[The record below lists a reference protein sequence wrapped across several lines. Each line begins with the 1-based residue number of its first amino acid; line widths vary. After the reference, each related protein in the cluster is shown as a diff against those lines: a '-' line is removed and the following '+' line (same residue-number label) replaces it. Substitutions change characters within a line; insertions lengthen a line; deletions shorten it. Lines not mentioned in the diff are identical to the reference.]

1 MNNLSNA
8 DVNIIKTF
16 NNNFGMLKPEPI
28 VLYGIGDKTRLI
40 LENINGYNIV
50 GLMDKSTT
58 SRKIYGKKILS
69 PDEVIGITKTIVIVS
84 NFASSHLIYRR
95 ISNLEEQHGINIFHL
110 NGSRPSKVAYIE
122 GDTAYSSYTFP
133 TYEKLKNS
141 IKENDI
147 ISIDIFDTLIMR
159 KSLSPDDIF
168 RQIERELS
176 EKYDINLSFA
186 EMRIESE
193 NISFK
198 ESNGAYSIDS
208 IYHNMQNHFSLS
220 HDITTLFKKVELATE
235 LENIVP
241 RSIMVDAMHYAKNL
255 QKKVILTS
263 DIYLPGTFVR
273 KLLFACNI
281 FDNDYDKLFIS
292 CEVNKTKY
300 NGDLWDYYKELY
312 RDKTILHIGDNDFID
327 ITQANNHGLNTF
339 KTPSAVELFY
349 ISSLNGF
356 RDSIRTLD
364 DRLLMGKIVA
374 RLFNNPFVFSSSNK
388 LEIDNAFT
396 AGYTFLGPL
405 ILKFMIWLATLSSEL
420 KLNKILFLS
429 RDGYILEKLYAK
441 YLNYHPELN
450 GTRGIYFLASRR
462 ALSVSS
468 IRTEKDI
475 IDVCRLAPYVT
486 KITFNQFLLA
496 AFGINTHKDD
506 RLENCFL
513 HDTNIDEIISHILD
527 EYTMDILNVAS
538 DERKYYHDY
547 CNTLNIKDS
556 DKIGVINFVS
566 SGFTQHFFEKL
577 FPNPNTNFIYFMTRV
592 VFEDIETHNDIYS
605 LYEKSFSAYTA
616 DGNSLIKYYL
626 TAESIFTS
634 PEEQFVRFSTEG
646 LPVYEDCNGHREYQ
660 YIDEFHK
667 GIECFF
673 NDNINVENKN
683 LKRDYSIEFIDSL
696 FGCLFSNDRCMLSQ
710 NLKNIFNISDN
721 FSPDKTVKTM
731 AD

>member
-1 MNNLSNA
+1 MSNLSKV
-8 DVNIIKTF
+8 DVNIMKTF
-16 NNNFGMLKPEPI
+16 NNNFGMLKSEPI

-40 LENINGYNIV
+40 LENTNGYNIV

-84 NFASSHLIYRR
+84 NFASSNLIYRR
-95 ISNLEEQHGINIFHL
+95 ISYLEEQHGINIFHL

-122 GDTAYSSYTFP
+122 GDTVYSSYTFP
-133 TYEKLKNS
+133 TYARLKNS
-141 IKENDI
+141 INENDI

-176 EKYDINLSFA
+176 EQYDINLNFA
-186 EMRIESE
+186 EMRVESE

-198 ESNGAYSIDS
+198 ASNGAYSIDS
-208 IYHNMQNHFSLS
+208 IYHNMQKHFSLS
-220 HDITTLFKKVELATE
+220 HDLITLFKKVELATE
-235 LENIVP
+235 FETIIP
-241 RSIMVDAMHYAKNL
+241 RSIIVDAMQYAKDL
-255 QKKVILTS
+255 QKTVILTS
-263 DIYLPGTFVR
+263 DMYLPGTFVR
-273 KLLFACNI
+273 KLLSACNI

-292 CEVNKTKY
+292 CEINKTKY

-312 RDKTILHIGDNDFID
+312 RGKTVLHIGDNDFID
-327 ITQANNHGLNTF
+327 ITQANNHGINTF
-339 KTPSAVELFY
+339 KTPSADELLCM
-349 ISSLNGF
+349 SSLNSF
-356 RDSIRTLD
+356 KNSIKTFD
-364 DRLLMGKIVA
+364 DRLLMGKITA
-374 RLFNNPFVFSSSNK
+374 RVYNNPFVFSSSNR

-396 AGYTFLGPL
+396 AGYAFFGPL
-405 ILKFMIWLATLSSEL
+405 ILKFMLWLANLSSGL

-429 RDGYILEKLYAK
+429 RDGYILEKLYEK
-441 YLNYHPELN
+441 YLMVHPDLN
-450 GTRGIYFLASRR
+450 ETRGIYFLASRR

-468 IRTEKDI
+468 IRTDKDI

-486 KITFNQFLLA
+486 RITFSQFLFA
-496 AFGINTHKDD
+496 AFGINTHKND
-506 RLENCFL
+506 RLERCFL
-513 HDTNIDEIISHILD
+513 HDTNIDEIITHILG
-527 EYTMDILNVAS
+527 EYSMDILNVAN
-538 DERKYYHDY
+538 DERKYYQDY
-547 CNTLNIKDS
+547 YNALDIKDN
-556 DKIGVINFVS
+556 DKIGVVNFVS
-566 SGFTQHFFEKL
+566 SGVTQHFFEKL

-592 VFEDIETHNDIYS
+592 VIEDIETHNDVYS
-605 LYEKSFSAYTA
+605 LYEKSFSAYTG

-626 TAESIFTS
+626 AAESIFTS

-646 LPVYEDCNGHREYQ
+646 LPVYEACNGDREYQ

-673 NDNINVENKN
+673 NDNINVGNNN
-683 LKRDYSIEFIDSL
+683 LERDYSIEFIDNL
-696 FGCLFSNDRCMLSQ
+696 FGCLFSNDQCILSQ
-710 NLKNIFNISDN
+710 NIKNIFKGSDN

>member
-1 MNNLSNA
+1 MNKLSNT
-8 DVNIIKTF
+8 DINIIKTF

-40 LENINGYNIV
+40 LENMNGHNIV

-69 PDEVIGITKTIVIVS
+69 PGEVIGITKTIVIIS
-84 NFASSHLIYRR
+84 NFASSNLIYRR
-95 ISNLEEQHGINIFHL
+95 ISYLEEQYGINIFHL
-110 NGSRPSKVAYIE
+110 NGSRPSDVAYIE

-141 IKENDI
+141 INENDI

-168 RQIERELS
+168 HQIERKMS
-176 EKYDINLSFA
+176 EKYDINLDFT

-198 ESNGAYSIDS
+198 EGNGAYSIDS
-208 IYHNMQNHFSLS
+208 IYHNMQKHFSLS
-220 HDITTLFKKVELATE
+220 HDIISLLKKVELATE
-235 LENIVP
+235 LENAVP
-241 RSIMVDAMHYAKNL
+241 RSIMIDAMHYAKNL
-255 QKKVILTS
+255 QKTVILTS
-263 DIYLPGTFVR
+263 DIYLPETFVR
-273 KLLFACNI
+273 KLLSKCNI
-281 FDNDYDKLFIS
+281 FDNYYDKLFIS

-300 NGDLWDYYKELY
+300 NGDLWVYYKELY

-327 ITQANNHGLNTF
+327 ITQANNHGINTF
-339 KTPSAVELFY
+339 KTPSAAELFY
-349 ISSLNGF
+349 ISSLNGL
-356 RDSIRTLD
+356 RNSIKTLD

-374 RLFNNPFVFSSSNK
+374 RIFNNPFVFSSSNR

-405 ILKFMIWLATLSSEL
+405 ILKFMLWLAALSSEL
-420 KLNKILFLS
+420 KLNKLLFLS
-429 RDGYILEKLYAK
+429 RDGYILDKLYDK
-441 YLNYHPELN
+441 YLKAHPDLN

-468 IRTEKDI
+468 IRTESDI
-475 IDVCRLAPYVT
+475 IDVCRMAPYVT
-486 KITFNQFLLA
+486 KITFKQFLSA
-496 AFGINTHKDD
+496 AFGINTRIND
-506 RLENCFL
+506 RLGSCYL
-513 HDTNIDEIISHILD
+513 HDTNIDEIITHILD

-538 DERKYYHDY
+538 DERKYYQDY
-547 CNTLNIKDS
+547 CNTLDIKDS
-556 DKIGVINFVS
+556 DKIGIVNFVS

-577 FPNPNTNFIYFMTRV
+577 FPNINTNFIYFMTRV
-592 VFEDIETHNDIYS
+592 AFKDIETHNDVYT
-605 LYEKSFSAYTA
+605 LYEKCFSEYTG

-626 TAESIFTS
+626 AAESIFTS

-646 LPVYEDCNGHREYQ
+646 LPVYEACNGDREYQ

-673 NDNINVENKN
+673 NDNIDFENNN
-683 LKRDYSIEFIDSL
+683 LKRDYSIEFIDNL
-696 FGCLFSNDRCMLSQ
+696 FGLLFSNDRCILSQ
-710 NLKNIFNISDN
+710 NIKNIFKVSDN